1 MVPPVSMWSAVVIL
15 LSVTATV
22 GVVAWFFLTNKHP
35 ENAAGH
41 CDEHP
46 TTLAEQLYG
55 PHPSGPAGPDAESQS
70 PEDTGNAWDP
80 PPPPPRRTRKR
91 R

>member
-1 MVPPVSMWSAVVIL
+1 MVPSVSVWSAMVIL

-22 GVVAWFFLTNKHP
+22 GVVAWFFLTEKQP

-41 CDEHP
+41 CDDHP

-80 PPPPPRRTRKR
+80 PPPPPRIRKR